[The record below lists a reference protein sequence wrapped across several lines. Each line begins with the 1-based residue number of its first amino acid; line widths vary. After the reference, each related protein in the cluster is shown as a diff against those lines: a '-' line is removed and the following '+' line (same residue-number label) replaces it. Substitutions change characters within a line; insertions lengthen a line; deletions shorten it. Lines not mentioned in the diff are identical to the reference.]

1 MSSLTQAF
9 KEAGL
14 VERYSDDKPSRARA
28 NNEFDSRVDSNQ
40 AGDKDLH
47 GAKPP
52 NFVIGHETP
61 EHRFLLYLFAQG
73 NSSKEVFVALGGQI
87 DPVSKLPVPGTGK
100 YSYHWVCQIR
110 RQAWFREQL
119 TQFLHE
125 TGKDL
130 VQAKLQTEVIPSLD
144 VVLAIRDDTDVPSN
158 VRLTAANSLIDRF
171 LGKPTQVIQQ
181 VAPTSVAKF
190 EADADQLE
198 KQIAQVEEEMKNLN
212 AATIPMLTNKENDC
226 STSE

>member
-1 MSSLTQAF
+1 MSGLEHALS
-9 KEAGL
+9 EATLFEKYAGAPPPR
-14 VERYSDDKPSRARA
+14 VKA
-28 NNEFDSRVDSNQ
+28 NNEFDSRTDSNN
-40 AGDKDLH
+40 GGERDLH
-47 GAKPP
+47 GAKAP

-87 DPVSKLPVPGTGK
+87 DPVTKQPVPGTGR

-144 VVLAIRDDTDVPSN
+144 VVLAIRDDTDAPSN

-171 LGKPTQVIQQ
+171 LGKPTQVVQQ
-181 VAPTSVAKF
+181 IAPSSVAKF
-190 EADADQLE
+190 ESDADLLE
-198 KQIAQVEEEMKNLN
+198 KQIAQVEEEMKSLN
-212 AATIPMLTNKENDC
+212 AATIPMLEQK
-226 STSE
+226 

>member
-1 MSSLTQAF
+1 MSGLEQALQESGLIE
-9 KEAGL
+9 KYAGSNL
-14 VERYSDDKPSRARA
+14 PRRRA
-28 NNEFDSRVDSNQ
+28 NNEFDSRTDSNN
-40 AGDKDLH
+40 GGERDLH
-47 GAKPP
+47 GAKAP
-52 NFVIGHETP
+52 NFVIGQETP

-73 NSSKEVFVALGGQI
+73 NSSKDVFVALGGQL
-87 DPVSKLPVPGTGK
+87 DPVTKQPVPGTGK

-144 VVLAIRDDTDVPSN
+144 VVLSIRDNEDAPSN

-171 LGKPTQVIQQ
+171 LGKPTQVVQQ
-181 VAPTSVAKF
+181 LAPASVAKF
-190 EADADQLE
+190 ESDAETLE
-198 KQIAQVEEEMKNLN
+198 RQIAQVEEEMKSLN
-212 AATIPMLTNKENDC
+212 AATVPMLNQ
-226 STSE
+226 